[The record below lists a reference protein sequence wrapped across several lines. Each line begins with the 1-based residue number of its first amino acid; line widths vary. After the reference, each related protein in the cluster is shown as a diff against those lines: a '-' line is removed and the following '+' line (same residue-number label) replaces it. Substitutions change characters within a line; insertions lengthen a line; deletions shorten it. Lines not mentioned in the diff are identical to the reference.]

1 MELALIC
8 YVATAFASVK
18 AAVEAP
24 GTTVQQWVHVKN
36 LDEHAM
42 EIEGGRLL
50 LSTCFHPKV
59 TKGPTVHNLLR
70 ELEPAEKS
78 LVSNPTGL
86 NKSGSV
92 RFFTPATK
100 DIQGNLQAAIQQKN
114 VKGVFSVCLQG
125 IHLCGAQCSKL
136 DGHSTISYP
145 DFAPIVRITFGDDVQ
160 EIHLGATECDS
171 AFYDHEWT
179 VLSIFSQV
187 RVEILRK
194 VTLTTGTV
202 QTLADGSSAVKVCDL
217 SLSCHDI
224 QEFNAASWTLDP
236 PAVTLGPGKNPPKN
250 EFQWYSFN
258 HGDEEM
264 GLANMRVRYKENF
277 VALFS
282 PNEGADMSYVYP
294 DERSFDPAIIQR
306 NIERLD
312 EAFSIFVS
320 MRKSVQEILDWKR
333 PYKTFF
339 IWLSI
344 IVCCCCP
351 PPVHLPFFPPA
362 IVVVILIVNY
372 GYFLSGY
379 THKKWIYHLHGK
391 SSMRAFRPVAT
402 LRVVP
407 VRAIGLK
414 ATDGS
419 NVHPASFVR
428 IYYEPNYKN
437 IPVHLIAQTECAR
450 SADPNWTVPQKGS
463 NEDFHGF
470 NNRKLKE
477 IFRHLGSHAQDAVL
491 HDVVEPWPR
500 ADGRVDT
507 HAFKYPMLQP
517 VEVREGT
524 HEEDLIPWENCPG
537 AIRFDVICECSGGLL
552 GRVRVPITSLIS
564 NERRGGL
571 QQELEETFP
580 LATPSK
586 VGGKGSGIQVEDLD
600 VPSDPATLTVRMQ
613 LKLREP
619 SARVTLKESLASE
632 AMYDVMEMEHEKE
645 LSFVEKYHRA
655 KDVAKN
661 IQETLGRI
669 CSTLERVKNLFL
681 WVHPKKTLFVL
692 VMAIFASICC
702 YFIPLKYIIMYG
714 ATKAVGVLVTVEI
727 H

>member
-1 MELALIC
+1 M
-8 YVATAFASVK
+8 
-18 AAVEAP
+18 
-24 GTTVQQWVHVKN
+24 QQWVHVKN

-50 LSTCFHPKV
+50 ISTCFHPKV

-70 ELEPAEKS
+70 ELQPAENSSS
-78 LVSNPTGL
+78 LSKPGDL
-86 NKSGSV
+86 RKHGSV
-92 RFFTPATK
+92 RFFTPAINDT
-100 DIQGNLQAAIQQKN
+100 QGNIQAAIQQKSTKH
-114 VKGVFSVCLQG
+114 VKGVFTVCLRG
-125 IHLCGAQCSKL
+125 IHVCGAQCSKL

-160 EIHLGATECDS
+160 ELHLGATECDA
-171 AFYDHEWT
+171 AFYEHEWA
-179 VLSIFSQV
+179 VQSIFSQV

-202 QTLADGSSAVKVCDL
+202 QLLADGSSAVKVCEL
-217 SLSCHDI
+217 SLSCHDL

-236 PAVTLGPGKNPPKN
+236 PGVTLGPGKNPPKDG
-250 EFQWYSFN
+250 FQWYAFT
-258 HGDEEM
+258 HGDEEI

-277 VALFS
+277 LALFN
-282 PNEGADMSYVYP
+282 PKEDPDMSYVYP

-320 MRKSVQEILDWKR
+320 MRKSVQDILDWKR
-333 PYKTFF
+333 PYKTFC

-344 IVCCCCP
+344 IICCCCP
-351 PPVHLPFFPPA
+351 PPAHLPFFPPA
-362 IVVVILIVNY
+362 IVVVTLIVNY

-379 THKKWIYHLHGK
+379 THKKWIYHVHGK
-391 SSMRAFRPVAT
+391 SSMKAFRPVAT

-407 VRAIGLK
+407 VRATGLK
-414 ATDGS
+414 AIDGCS
-419 NVHPASFVR
+419 SVHPSSFVR

-450 SADPNWTVPQKGS
+450 NADPNWAVPQKGS
-463 NEDFHGF
+463 KEDFHGI
-470 NNRKLKE
+470 NNRSLRD

-500 ADGRVDT
+500 TDGQVDT

-524 HEEDLIPWENCPG
+524 HEEDLIPWDNCPG
-537 AIRFDVICECSGGLL
+537 AIRFDVICESSGGLL
-552 GRVRVPITSLIS
+552 GRARVPITTLIS

-571 QQELEETFP
+571 QHELEETLP

-586 VGGKGSGIQVEDLD
+586 IGGKSSGMQVPVDDLD
-600 VPSDPATLTVRMQ
+600 VPADPATLTVRMQ
-613 LKLREP
+613 LKLRDP
-619 SARVTLKESLASE
+619 CARVTLKESLASE

-669 CSTLERVKNLFL
+669 CSTLERIKNLFL

-714 ATKAVGVLVTVEI
+714 ATKAVRAVVIVVGGC
-727 H
+727 